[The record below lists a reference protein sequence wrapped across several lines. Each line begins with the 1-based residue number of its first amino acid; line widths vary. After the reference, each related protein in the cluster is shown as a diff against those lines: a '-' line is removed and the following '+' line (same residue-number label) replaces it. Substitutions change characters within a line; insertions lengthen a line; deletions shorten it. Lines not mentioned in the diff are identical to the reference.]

1 MIHLNITF
9 PANVA
14 TALPLKLSFA
24 IERRTSNSPDAHYAL
39 HGGPE
44 PARHFADVHVSKH
57 DEVDTYEAAFCNC
70 SPCIPA
76 DSSRSGRKPEV
87 SLRVE

>member
-44 PARHFADVHVSKH
+44 PARHFADVHVNKH
-57 DEVDTYEAAFCNC
+57 DEVDTYEAAFCKLL
-70 SPCIPA
+70 SVH
-76 DSSRSGRKPEV
+76 SSGFISKRAQARSFT
-87 SLRVE
+87 